1 MTLKISLYCQYKT
14 WIPPLLNWHLKIFYK
29 FATLQK
35 INIIFCISFFILFG
49 FFLYGNSTQGKFV
62 WDDSFLVS
70 NNPHIMSLTK
80 IPQLFTED
88 VGAGVN
94 RQYNFYRPLQMLS
107 FALDYFFWKDNVF
120 GFHLTNI
127 FIHVLV
133 AISIFFLVRILFTD
147 IFSAFLTASWLW
159 RYAVMSAF
167 SCMGLVMTLL

>member
-1 MTLKISLYCQYKT
+1 MEKPYKE
-14 WIPPLLNWHLKIFYK
+14 
-29 FATLQK
+29 K

-147 IFSAFLTASWLW
+147 IFSAFLPEIERCEIGVASGNG
-159 RYAVMSAF
+159 F
-167 SCMGLVMTLL
+167 